1 MRDVEAR
8 HALLSRQSPK
18 KQLTMHTPIVKFE
31 DLIAWQKAQDLA
43 VEVYRTFMT
52 IRDFGFRGQICSA
65 AVSVSNNIA
74 EGFDSR
80 SKKDFARF
88 LNISRNSCNEVKSM
102 CYLAERLNY
111 IAESKKE
118 DLILTCSE
126 VSKIITGLIRSI
138 EKKLNA

>member
-1 MRDVEAR
+1 M
-8 HALLSRQSPK
+8 
-18 KQLTMHTPIVKFE
+18 TTPIVKFQ

-43 VEVYRTFMT
+43 VKVYGTFEVL
-52 IRDFGFRGQICSA
+52 RDFGFRSQVCSA

-80 SKKDFARF
+80 SKKDFVRF

-111 IAESKKE
+111 IEESKKE
-118 DLILTCSE
+118 ELILACNE
-126 VSKIITGLIRSI
+126 VTKIIAGLMRSI
-138 EKKLNA
+138 EKQLNA